1 MLGYNRWQLF
11 KGLAAAVGTVSIVS
25 LLLIYFIPSPP
36 SKVTMATAF
45 KGSSFEYYGHQYRE
59 IFARFNV
66 DLELRPTSGAVENIK
81 ILQDPRSGVQL
92 SLMVSGVSDGK
103 HAPGLL
109 SLGTVYNNPYWIF
122 YSSNEQFDRLSQLKE
137 KRIAIGP
144 EGSATRASAEQVL
157 GKGGVNSE
165 TATFLPFAGT
175 TAVEAMNDGKVDA
188 VWIIGAPDATAVKS
202 FLQNPN
208 VRIMSLPM
216 AEAFT
221 RIFPDLTRLVLPQV

>member
-25 LLLIYFIPSPP
+25 LLLIYFIPSPTVE
-36 SKVTMATAF
+36 SYNGD
-45 KGSSFEYYGHQYRE
+45 KGSSFEYCGHKYRE

-109 SLGTVYNNPYWIF
+109 S
-122 YSSNEQFDRLSQLKE
+122 
-137 KRIAIGP
+137 
-144 EGSATRASAEQVL
+144 
-157 GKGGVNSE
+157 
-165 TATFLPFAGT
+165 
-175 TAVEAMNDGKVDA
+175 
-188 VWIIGAPDATAVKS
+188 
-202 FLQNPN
+202 
-208 VRIMSLPM
+208 
-216 AEAFT
+216 
-221 RIFPDLTRLVLPQV
+221 